1 MPQRKQL
8 ANSQGHTPFYP
19 VAGGPGYF
27 PWQGGEQ
34 LKGCSA
40 AYTPFRFAQCRSI
53 VPLRVR
59 PFRSPDG
66 MYGAILRLYSTSFWV
81 SLQGRRRFLAPINRG
96 VSAPNFL

>member
-1 MPQRKQL
+1 MQSQRKQL
-8 ANSQGHTPFYP
+8 ANIQGHTPFYP

-40 AYTPFRFAQCRSI
+40 AYTMFRFAQHQSA

-59 PFRSPDG
+59 PFRSPSIV
-66 MYGAILRLYSTSFWV
+66 YGAILRLYSISFEASLKGEV
-81 SLQGRRRFLAPINRG
+81 SPSSPA
-96 VSAPNFL
+96 